1 MKHIQKAGAPRGY
14 SQWCATVTGTN
25 KADYRELPATEKQA
39 LLAALITDQ
48 GALCAYTMR
57 RIGADSAHVEHIKPE
72 SRCRADQPE
81 SDLDYG
87 NMVACFPREGMRRAY
102 RYGAQKKDTWW
113 ENDGAEFVS
122 PLHPVCERRFR
133 FDLNGKIAAVA
144 NHPAALAT
152 IRVLALDHESLT
164 EDRKRVIEEFI
175 YGPQGDDPL
184 SPAHTQRALQ
194 AICERDRQGC
204 FYEFCIAIRDA
215 LEVHVRALRRLA
227 QRHRAVRRTS

>member
-1 MKHIQKAGAPRGY
+1 
-14 SQWCATVTGTN
+14 
-25 KADYRELPATEKQA
+25 
-39 LLAALITDQ
+39 LAALITEQ

-87 NMVACFPREGMRRAY
+87 NMVACFPREGMQRAY
-102 RYGAQKKDTWW
+102 RYGAQKKDNWW

-122 PLHPVCERRFR
+122 PLHPACEHRLRFGL
-133 FDLNGKIAAVA
+133 DGKITAVIK
-144 NHPAALAT
+144 HLAALAT
-152 IRVLALDHESLT
+152 IKVLALDHESLT

-184 SPAHTQRALQ
+184 SSANAQRALQ
-194 AICERDRQGC
+194 TICERDRQGR

-215 LEVHVRALRRLA
+215 LEAHVKAIRRLA
-227 QRHRAVRRTS
+227 QRRRAARRTS

>member
-14 SQWCATVTGTN
+14 SQWCATVAGTN

-39 LLAALITDQ
+39 LLAALITEQ

-81 SDLDYG
+81 SDLDYD
-87 NMVACFPREGMRRAY
+87 NMVACFPREGKKRAY
-102 RYGAQKKDTWW
+102 RYGAHKKDSWW

-122 PLHPVCERRFR
+122 PLHRVCERRFR

-164 EDRKRVIEEFI
+164 EDRQRVIEEFI

-184 SPAHTQRALQ
+184 SPANAQRALQ
-194 AICERDRQGC
+194 TICARNRQGL

-215 LEVHVRALRRLA
+215 LEAHVRALRRLA
-227 QRHRAVRRTS
+227 QRRRAVRRTS